1 MKFDTTYKIIVI
13 SRAVKK
19 YFSHKDFISMK
30 PSVIASNYNHGH
42 FINEQI
48 ESIVNQA

>member
-1 MKFDTTYKIIVI
+1 MTLESGK
-13 SRAVKK
+13 SQM
-19 YFSHKDFISMK
+19 HKDFILMK